1 MTTALVKEE
10 ISCAMYHTAGKGTRL
25 APLPA
30 SENNNKPGVKLPVLA
45 TNDEDRPLSILEAV
59 IKQTS
64 IYSVAQ
70 KVKMLLL
77 FFPLNSAHFS

>member
-1 MTTALVKEE
+1 MTTALVKGE

-30 SENNNKPGVKLPVLA
+30 SEVNNKPGVKLPALA
-45 TNDEDRPLSILEAV
+45 TNEDRPLSILEAV

-64 IYSVAQ
+64 VYSASQ
-70 KVKMLLL
+70 KV
-77 FFPLNSAHFS
+77 